1 MNQAAALFQQEIKLP
16 ALREDLQL
24 MEGPADISG
33 ARTWT
38 VLDPISNRFVR
49 IGWLAFQL
57 MTRWDSETVSKLIQR
72 MKEEMSENL
81 SEEDIVFFIKFL
93 HKNNLTRDSANNNSI
108 DYYEQ
113 FLAGKPSLLMWLLK
127 NYLFIRIPLVK
138 PANFLEIFSPLLGF
152 LFSKKTAIVLS
163 VLGLIGVYLVLR
175 QWEVF
180 VNTFVY
186 FFTFEG
192 LLFYFAALVII
203 KVLHEMGHAFTAHY
217 YGCKVPA
224 IGVAFLVMFPVLYT
238 DTTDA
243 WKLKSRKQRLYIGAA
258 GIIVELYIALIALF
272 IWSFLPDGIVRS
284 IAFFFATT
292 SLILSLTVNL
302 NAFMRFDGYYILSDW
317 LGIDNLQEKSF
328 SLGKW
333 KLREILFGLNAPLP
347 LRLPKKTQTIL
358 ILYSWGV
365 WVYRF
370 FLFLGIALIVYY
382 FFFKVLGIILFLAEI
397 IFFLGIP
404 IGKELWAWWNMR
416 EIIVKRFRFYITASI
431 FGLFLLLMFIPWNT
445 KIQIPAVLESSDKV
459 AVHSPSMGRI
469 VKVYAKQGD
478 FVAKGEILFQLESP
492 QIENELEQVETEIA
506 VLEQL
511 SNRSAASQ
519 EDLSNLHVTLQ
530 KLAEKR
536 SRLSG
541 LIELQ
546 EDLTILAPTTGVIT
560 DIASALHRGRWINEE
575 LELAFIAEPLIAGVE
590 GFVKEDHLNRVSES
604 QEALFI
610 PNDPSIPS
618 VKTLVSSVEQTN
630 TKFLDI
636 PYLSS
641 EYKGKIAVRV
651 DDSGNQI
658 PETGVFRVKLQ
669 IDDPDF
675 VWPMQVIPGIVHIQA
690 EKQSFASSLYRHI
703 ASVLIRESGF

>member
-1 MNQAAALFQQEIKLP
+1 MSIPAGLMQQEVKLP
-16 ALREDLQL
+16 VLREDLQL
-24 MEGPADISG
+24 MEGPADVSG

-38 VLDPISNRFVR
+38 ILDPISNRFVR

-57 MTRWDSETVSKLIQR
+57 LTRWDSETATKLIQR
-72 MKEEMSENL
+72 MKDEMAENL
-81 SEEDIVFFIKFL
+81 SEDDVIFFIKFL
-93 HKNNLTRDSANNNSI
+93 HKNNLTRDSANNNSQ

-127 NYLFIRIPLVK
+127 NYLFVRIPLVK
-138 PANFLEIFSPLLGF
+138 PASFLAFFAPLLSF
-152 LFSKKTAIVLS
+152 LFSKKTAVIFIA
-163 VLGLIGVYLVLR
+163 LGFVGIYLVLR
-175 QWEVF
+175 QWETF

-192 LLFYFAALVII
+192 LLFYFIALVII
-203 KVLHEMGHAFTAHY
+203 KILHEMGHAFTAHH
-217 YGCKVPA
+217 YGCKVPT

-243 WKLKSRKQRLYIGAA
+243 WKLKSRKQRLHIGAA
-258 GIIVELYIALIALF
+258 GIIVELYIALLALF
-272 IWSFLPDGIVRS
+272 VWSFLPDGIVRS

-302 NAFMRFDGYYILSDW
+302 NGFMRFDGYYILSDW

-328 SLGKW
+328 ALGKW
-333 KLREILFGLNAPLP
+333 KLREILFGLNSPLP
-347 LRLPKKTQTIL
+347 LRLPKKTHTTL
-358 ILYSWGV
+358 ILYAWGT

-382 FFFKVLGIILFLAEI
+382 FFFKALGIILFFAEI

-404 IGKELWAWWNMR
+404 IGKELWVWWNMR
-416 EIIVKRFRFYITASI
+416 DTIVKRFRFYITASI
-431 FGLFLLLMFIPWNT
+431 FGIFLLLMFIPWNT

-459 AVHSPSMGRI
+459 AVHSPSTGRI

-492 QIENELEQVETEIA
+492 QIESQLEQVQTEIA

-511 SNRSAASQ
+511 SKRSAASR
-519 EDLSNLHVTLQ
+519 EDLSNVHVTLQ

-536 SRLSG
+536 SKLSG
-541 LIELQ
+541 LINLKD
-546 EDLTILAPTTGVIT
+546 DLTILAPTTGVIT
-560 DIASALHRGRWINEE
+560 DIASALHEGRWINEE

-590 GFVKEDHLNRVSES
+590 GFVEEDNLNRIADL
-604 QEALFI
+604 QEGLFI

-618 VKTLVSSVEQTN
+618 VKTLISSVEQTN

-658 PETGVFRVKLQ
+658 PETGVFRVKLKV
-669 IDDPDF
+669 DDPEF
-675 VWPMQVIPGIVHIQA
+675 VLPMQVIPGIVHIQA
-690 EKQSFASSLYRHI
+690 EKRSFASSLYRHI